1 MKYHV
6 SRREFLAGAGGL
18 AVGAA
23 AGGLVVGAS
32 EGQAASAD
40 APDLSFVPFEGAHQT
55 GITQHPV
62 PAQGLMASFTV
73 LATDRAH
80 LKEMFLELTE
90 EIRGLMAGVPPEQRD
105 SAYPPTDSGI
115 LGPTPAPDDLSIIVS
130 VGAGLFD
137 DRYGLSDQRPRELVQ
152 MPFIANDRLDPA
164 RSHGD
169 LLLTISSQHTDHV
182 IFALRQLM
190 RRTRREM
197 TLKWVIDGFNRRSDP
212 TDTTTGSPRNLLG
225 FVDGTANLPTEAE
238 LMDRHV
244 WTAGGHNGE
253 PRVDHRRVVPGGA
266 RHPHDRR
273 VLGPHPARRAGGP
286 HRPPEDQRRPARRR
300 PRDRRP
306 RLRRRSRRARSRRST
321 PTSAWPTRARR
332 RPTPTSSCGAGS
344 RTRAATTAP
353 GQLDQG
359 LAFVCFQKS
368 IATGFLA
375 VQNRLNGEPLE
386 EYIRPEGGGYFF
398 ALPGVTTA
406 DGYLAQGL
414 LDA

>member
-1 MKYHV
+1 MKPRV
-6 SRREFLAGAGGL
+6 SRREFLAGAGGI

-23 AGGLVVGAS
+23 AGGIAVGAS
-32 EGQAASAD
+32 QGQAAPNAD
-40 APDLSFVPFEGAHQT
+40 DPHLSFVPFEGAHQT
-55 GITQHPV
+55 GITEHPV

-105 SAYPPTDSGI
+105 SAYPPTDSGL

-130 VGAGLFD
+130 VGASLFD
-137 DRYGLSDQRPRELVQ
+137 DRYGLADQRPRELVR

-212 TDTTTGSPRNLLG
+212 SDKTTGSPRNLLG
-225 FVDGTANLPTEAE
+225 FVDGTANLHPEDDSA
-238 LMDRHV
+238 MDRFVWVADGDDEPAWAVGGSYHV
-244 WTAGGHNGE
+244 VRVIRMLVEFWDRTRLSEQEALIGRQKENGAPLDGELETDIPDYAADPDGDITPLDAHIRLANPRTAE
-253 PRVDHRRVVPGGA
+253 T
-266 RHPHDRR
+266 
-273 VLGPHPARRAGGP
+273 
-286 HRPPEDQRRPARRR
+286 EDQLI
-300 PRDRRP
+300 
-306 RLRRRSRRARSRRST
+306 LRRGFSFSR
-321 PTSAWPTRARR
+321 
-332 RPTPTSSCGAGS
+332 GFDGN
-344 RTRAATTAP
+344 

-359 LAFVCFQKS
+359 LAFVSYQRSLSKQ
-368 IATGFLA
+368 FLP
-375 VQNRLNGEPLE
+375 VQERLAGEPLE
-386 EYIRPEGGGYFF
+386 EYILPVGGGFFF
-398 ALPGVTTA
+398 ALPGAA
-406 DGYLAQGL
+406 DGSFLGEAL
-414 LDA
+414 VI